1 MHLLLEHYFLL
12 SFVCFILSLLLS
24 PIYLNTIFLSKNIYL
39 NSVFY
44 LFEFIIL
51 YTYIIKYIWLYIYN
65 HACIKQQKK
74 TKRLN

>member
-12 SFVCFILSLLLS
+12 SFVCFILS
-24 PIYLNTIFLSKNIYL
+24 SKNIYL